1 MSAMIPSHERDR
13 PTRWPLLA
21 ALVLLAVGSIVGCA
35 QLNEFL
41 APTAPSVAGKWPT
54 LLEELRAFE
63 QRIGFRATSNFA
75 KVATDRTSFP
85 YCGRASNRSL
95 PYSYQDRRIEWP
107 EIEQEEVCRNVSPDI
122 DVYFGKAEAW
132 GEIGTPLT
140 AAMLAST
147 LDRFVYL
154 VIHED
159 CHDQFELPY
168 GIEEPL
174 CDIITHR
181 AMAQFSSEKFR
192 WYATENRALKH
203 YGRSQA
209 KHARMAIAHYE
220 RAAALYQRFE
230 RGELTHANLLDLRAR
245 DFARAERDLNIE
257 TGRLNNIGLANF
269 MTYSRHYPALERI
282 VDPWGADLSGMIEF
296 FRLVDARKPSVQ
308 EMLKRFGATDEKHAD
323 FLRAY
328 EAAVL
333 ETIRAAASSR

>member
-1 MSAMIPSHERDR
+1 M
-13 PTRWPLLA
+13 RWPLLA
-21 ALVLLAVGSIVGCA
+21 VLMFLAAGTIVGCT

-41 APTAPSVAGKWPT
+41 APPAPPVADKWPT
-54 LLEELRAFE
+54 LLEELRAYE
-63 QRIGFRATSNFA
+63 QRIGFRATRNFA

-85 YCGRASNRSL
+85 YCGRASNRRL
-95 PYSYQDRRIEWP
+95 PYSYSDRVIEWP
-107 EIEQEEVCRNVSPDI
+107 EIEQEEVCRNVGADI

-132 GEIGTPLT
+132 GEIGTPIT

-159 CHDQFELPY
+159 CHDQFDLPM

-174 CDIITHR
+174 CDIIAHR
-181 AMAQFSSEKFR
+181 AMAEFSSEKFS

-203 YGRSQA
+203 YARSQA
-209 KHARMAIAHYE
+209 KHARRTILHYQRIE
-220 RAAALYQRFE
+220 GLYQRFE
-230 RGELTHANLLDLRAR
+230 RGEISHANLLQLRSR
-245 DFARAERDLNIE
+245 EFARAERELNIE
-257 TGRLNNIGLANF
+257 TGQLNNIGLANF

-282 VDPWGADLSGMIEF
+282 AEAWRDDLAGMIQF
-296 FRLVDARKPSVQ
+296 FRLVDARKPPR
-308 EMLKRFGATDEKHAD
+308 EELLKQLALSDEKHAD

-333 ETIRAAASSR
+333 DVARRLAGTAR